1 VSFDDRL
8 RHTLVIKRMAATGAL
23 DDYGQPVTAE
33 TTVATGVP
41 GLVQPRAIREVA
53 LASQAGAVIG
63 NYVGYLR
70 PLAGLGTDCWIEDDH
85 FPGVRFDLVSM
96 PDAAG
101 LGHHL
106 ELGLQAV
113 T

>member
-1 VSFDDRL
+1 
-8 RHTLVIKRMAATGAL
+8 
-23 DDYGQPVTAE
+23 
-33 TTVATGVP
+33 
-41 GLVQPRAIREVA
+41 
-53 LASQAGAVIG
+53 
-63 NYVGYLR
+63 
-70 PLAGLGTDCWIEDDH
+70 
-85 FPGVRFDLVSM
+85 VRFDLVSM